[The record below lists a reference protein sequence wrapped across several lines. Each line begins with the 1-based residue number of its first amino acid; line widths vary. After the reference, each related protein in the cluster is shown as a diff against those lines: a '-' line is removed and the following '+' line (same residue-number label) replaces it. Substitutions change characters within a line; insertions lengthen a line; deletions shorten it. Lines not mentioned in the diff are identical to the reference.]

1 VRFPQTLLPLIVA
14 TLVLSGCGVSFS
26 NGDSSKEFFRSLT
39 VSGTPVTGAPLAMVV
54 AYAQNN
60 PIDVAVKC
68 DLRQGKAVV
77 QEVGTQTVPRL
88 ADGGPK
94 ATPVAGTY
102 TFDFTVDQPG
112 TYKAECYTPADE
124 NNYIIRQFTVRPG
137 ASSTPGG

>member
-1 VRFPQTLLPLIVA
+1 VKSPHVLLPLILA
-14 TLVLSGCGVSFS
+14 TLVLGGCGISFR
-26 NGDSSKEFFRSLT
+26 NGDSSKEFFRSLN
-39 VSGTPVTGAPLAMVV
+39 VGGTPVTGAPLTMAV

-68 DLRQGKAVV
+68 DLRQGKDIVK
-77 QEVGTQTVPRL
+77 EVGAETVPRL

-102 TFDFTVDQPG
+102 SFDFTVDRPG

-124 NNYIIRQFTVRPG
+124 NNYIIRQITVRPG
-137 ASSTPGG
+137 ASPTPGG

>member
-1 VRFPQTLLPLIVA
+1 VLLPLILA
-14 TLVLSGCGVSFS
+14 TLVLGGCGISFS
-26 NGDSSKEFFRSLT
+26 NGNSGKEFFTSLN
-39 VSGTPVTGAPLAMVV
+39 VIGTPVTRSPLTMVV

-68 DLRQGKAVV
+68 ELRQGQNVV
-77 QEVGTQTVPRL
+77 KEVGAETVPQL
-88 ADGGPK
+88 ANGGPQ

-102 TFDFTVDQPG
+102 TFDFTVDEPG

-137 ASSTPGG
+137 ASPTPGG